1 MCTRDY
7 TPVVCLRPRLSSGEV
22 YIASLPTYMSISILN
37 HATLPVKRRKKKR
50 SRRTNSI
57 YSSQSGLFSTIL
69 TTR

>member
-37 HATLPVKRRKKKR
+37 HATLPMKRPKQKRTRK
-50 SRRTNSI
+50 TNAI
-57 YSSQSGLFSTIL
+57 YSSQSRLFSTI
-69 TTR
+69 